1 MSIRPK
7 VIAFVAIL
15 FAGLI
20 ATEIFIQEHV
30 LLPSFAALERNHAHT
45 SMNRIRF
52 ATGRTL
58 EELELTAADWGNWAD
73 VYQYITDRNPAFVAA
88 NITPVAMKQL
98 KINSMMI
105 VDSAGNNVLA
115 TARDIDTGQPM
126 SLDWTKLRSLPADF
140 PWRANLKDGRSATGF
155 IRTDLGVMMIAGAP
169 ILNGSGGGRSRGMII
184 VGRLLTPEVLKRIGG
199 QAQASVSMAPLAHG
213 GTSEMETETENLT
226 RVFGTFLDVYGMPV
240 LTLRVDVPREITAR
254 GRTAVLV
261 ASGYLVV
268 AAIAVLLLLLVV
280 LNRVVLHPLA
290 RVTEHAVA
298 VGRGRDLTSRLVIA
312 GNDEIARLATEFN
325 RMCDSVAESRR
336 QLVDQSFQ
344 SGFAE
349 LARGVMHNIG
359 NAMTPVGVRLAALGA
374 RLRAT
379 PLADLE
385 QAAAELAVADGDP
398 ARRADLVEFIR
409 LGCRHMQS
417 LVEETQAD
425 VDTMTRQTGI
435 VQSTLS
441 EQMRTSRTE
450 EVVESVRLP
459 ELIAQ
464 SLEIVPDECRERL
477 RVETDESL
485 SQVGVVRVARTVLR
499 LILQNLIINASDA
512 VRDTERGRGTL
523 RVAAAIVHEADGD
536 QLHLRC
542 EDDGIGIA
550 PERLEL
556 IFQQGFSTKSRR
568 TNHGIGLHWCA
579 NALAALGGRIWA
591 ASAGPGL
598 GASLHVILPLHM
610 LDNGRSIPST

>member
-1 MSIRPK
+1 M
-7 VIAFVAIL
+7 
-15 FAGLI
+15 
-20 ATEIFIQEHV
+20 
-30 LLPSFAALERNHAHT
+30 
-45 SMNRIRF
+45 
-52 ATGRTL
+52 
-58 EELELTAADWGNWAD
+58 
-73 VYQYITDRNPAFVAA
+73 PA
-88 NITPVAMKQL
+88 
-98 KINSMMI
+98 
-105 VDSAGNNVLA
+105 
-115 TARDIDTGQPM
+115 
-126 SLDWTKLRSLPADF
+126 
-140 PWRANLKDGRSATGF
+140 
-155 IRTDLGVMMIAGAP
+155 
-169 ILNGSGGGRSRGMII
+169 
-184 VGRLLTPEVLKRIGG
+184 
-199 QAQASVSMAPLAHG
+199 
-213 GTSEMETETENLT
+213 
-226 RVFGTFLDVYGMPV
+226 

-298 VGRGRDLTSRLVIA
+298 VGRGRELTSRLVIA
-312 GNDEIARLATEFN
+312 GNDEIARLAAEFN

-336 QLVDQSFQ
+336 QLVDRSFQ
-344 SGFAE
+344 SGLAA
-349 LARGVMHNIG
+349 LARGVLHNLG
-359 NAMTPVGVRLAALGA
+359 NAMTPVCVRLSALGA
-374 RLRAT
+374 RLRGA

-385 QAAAELAVADGDP
+385 QAAAELAAADGDP
-398 ARRADLVEFIR
+398 ARRADLIEFIR

-417 LVEETQAD
+417 LVADAQAD
-425 VDTMTRQTGI
+425 VDTMTRQTGV
-435 VQSTLS
+435 VQSTLA
-441 EQMRTSRTE
+441 EQMRTSRSE

-485 SQVGVVRVARTVLR
+485 SEVGVVRVARTVLR
-499 LILQNLIINASDA
+499 LILQNLIINAADA
-512 VRDTERGRGTL
+512 VRDAGRGRGTL
-523 RVAAAIVHEADGD
+523 RVAAAIVREADRD
-536 QLHLRC
+536 QLYLRC

-550 PERLEL
+550 PERLEC
-556 IFQQGFSTKSRR
+556 IFQQGFSTKSKR

-610 LDNGRSIPST
+610 LENGNSIPGT